1 MLNIKKFVVGFL
13 AALCMISA
21 LLPAALAAPAEDD
34 GSWDK
39 LIADFLDKYEDR
51 NKSCS
56 ITLGYRNLV
65 TGEEHFYKGGEYMVA
80 CSMYKVPLNMYFTE
94 KVYNGEIDWDT
105 EIGGVKYSDILEG
118 SIVRSSNSKSE
129 LLINEIGTYNDY
141 RRAICQYMGEDPDT
155 VDAKYYENNFFTAEQ
170 MIFCLRTLYEDQER
184 FPGLIDRMLEAEPER
199 FFNYHEQ
206 KYAVAHKYG
215 YLSDPSYGKRYQND
229 CAIVYTDEPIAIVMF
244 TDNSPDSDNALA
256 DYCTLMADYAQSHLK
271 PAASPAAKPA
281 ASVTPSAS
289 PAAEASPTPSP
300 EVSPSPT
307 PTPVPTKSPTYAMG
321 KRVAEFALQY
331 VGYNYLYGGKEPETG
346 FDCSGL
352 VYYTYGCFGYRL
364 DRTAAAQAKN
374 GEHVEPDALEP
385 GDILCFYNGGSW
397 IGHVG
402 IYIGDGEYVHAQN
415 EATGVIVSAV
425 SDVKCKIEARR
436 ILIPGAEL

>member
-1 MLNIKKFVVGFL
+1 MKIKNFVTGLL
-13 AALCMISA
+13 AALCLTA
-21 LLPAALAAPAEDD
+21 VLCPAALAAPVEDD

-39 LIADFLDKYEDR
+39 IIANFLDKYEDR

-65 TGEEHFYKGGEYMVA
+65 TGEEHFYKGGEYMVT

-94 KVYNGEIDWDT
+94 KVYNGEMDWDT

-271 PAASPAAKPA
+271 STAAAS
-281 ASVTPSAS
+281 
-289 PAAEASPTPSP
+289 SPTPS
-300 EVSPSPT
+300 
-307 PTPVPTKSPTYAMG
+307 PVPTKSPTYAMG
-321 KRVAEFALQY
+321 KRVAEFALKY
-331 VGYNYLYGGKEPETG
+331 VGYDYLYGGKEPETG

-385 GDILCFYNGGSW
+385 GDILCFYNDGSW

-402 IYIGDGEYVHAQN
+402 IYIGDNKFVHAQPS
-415 EATGVIVSAV
+415 ATGVVVTELSGYYA
-425 SDVKCKIEARR
+425 SRGYEARR
-436 ILIPGAEL
+436 IV

>member
-1 MLNIKKFVVGFL
+1 MKIKKFVTGLL
-13 AALCMISA
+13 AALCLTAA
-21 LLPAALAAPAEDD
+21 LCPAALAAPVEDD

-39 LIADFLDKYEDR
+39 IIANFLDKYEDR

-65 TGEEHFYKGGEYMVA
+65 TGEEHFYKGGEYMVT

-94 KVYNGEIDWDT
+94 KVYNGEMDWDT

-118 SIVRSSNSKSE
+118 SIVRSSNSKSA
-129 LLINEIGTYNDY
+129 LLINEIGTFNDF
-141 RRAICQYMGEDPDT
+141 RRAVCQYMGEDPDT

-170 MIFCLRTLYEDQER
+170 MIFCLRTLYENQER

-215 YLSDPSYGKRYQND
+215 YLSDADYGRRYQND

-244 TDNSPDSDNALA
+244 TDTSPDSDNALA
-256 DYCTLMADYAQSHLK
+256 DYCTLMADYAQSHLRST
-271 PAASPAAKPA
+271 ASASPNPTAAP
-281 ASVTPSAS
+281 SPSAS
-289 PAAEASPTPSP
+289 PAAASSPAPS
-300 EVSPSPT
+300 
-307 PTPVPTKSPTYAMG
+307 PVPTKSPTYATG
-321 KRVAEFALQY
+321 KKVAEFALKY
-331 VGYNYLYGGKEPETG
+331 VGYDYLYGGKEPETG

-415 EATGVIVSAV
+415 EATGVIVSAL
-425 SDVKCKIEARR
+425 SDVTCKIEARR